1 MADLYQVNDG
11 DIAYGADINQYKDA
25 LEGGSEQQYSL
36 VQKAGANFTIKMSTS
51 NGSDK
56 VSFVDSNDVEVAS
69 IDSDGNLNIS
79 GTFGNGNYPRV
90 IARSTTAETTTST
103 SAVDLLTINTDTVG
117 NALNI
122 PVDRWSR
129 VWFEYRKTASGAQ
142 KACFGLKINSTTV
155 LEASDATGVPRT
167 SGTNRAEAGWAYFT
181 IPPRSTAN
189 YGFGISADYNCFTTA
204 GAFAASYS
212 NDLAGGATSKPAM
225 TAAIP
230 NAAITSLSLRAI
242 NSSSNVDAE
251 IRNVTVEIW

>member
-1 MADLYQVNDG
+1 MADLYEVSDG
-11 DIAYGADINQYKDA
+11 DIAYGADINQYKTA
-25 LEGGSEQQYSL
+25 LEGGSEQQYAFA
-36 VQKAGANFTIKMSTS
+36 QKSGANFTIKMSTS

-69 IDSDGNLNIS
+69 IDSDGNLSIS

-103 SAVDLLTINTDTVG
+103 SAVDLVTIDTDTTG
-117 NALNI
+117 NTLSI

-129 VWFEYRKTASGAQ
+129 VWFEYRKTATAAQ

-167 SGTNRAEAGWAYFT
+167 SSSNRAEAGWAYFT
-181 IPPRSTAN
+181 IPPRSTSN

-212 NDLAGGATSKPAM
+212 NDLAGGATSKPSM

-230 NAAITSLSLRAI
+230 NAEITSIALRAI
-242 NSSSNVDAE
+242 NTSSSVDAE